1 MMIRDKLRAQM
12 DFLNEIEKLKV
23 VYRQNGT
30 IGGTRRENSA
40 EHSWHVALMALTLQ
54 EYAPAGTDIA
64 KVMKMLLIH
73 DLVEIYT
80 GDTFLYDEKGREKV
94 KEPEKKAA
102 EKLFA
107 MLPEEQEEE
116 FNRLWNEFEDRQTQE
131 ARFALVLDNLQP
143 IMNHYTTENE
153 NIAGKKLNRSQIIEK
168 KSFIK
173 DYSTELW
180 EYALEVIDNSV
191 ELGLY
196 GEG

>member
-1 MMIRDKLRAQM
+1 MIRDKLRAQM

-54 EYAPAGTDIA
+54 EYAPAGTDIT

-180 EYALEVIDNSV
+180 EYALEVIDASV

-196 GEG
+196 REG

>member
-1 MMIRDKLRAQM
+1 
-12 DFLNEIEKLKV
+12 
-23 VYRQNGT
+23 
-30 IGGTRRENSA
+30 
-40 EHSWHVALMALTLQ
+40 
-54 EYAPAGTDIA
+54 
-64 KVMKMLLIH
+64 MLLIH